1 MQEFLLGATFV
12 DFIVALVAL
21 EAGALL
27 IWRAVTGRGPSPLPL
42 LSNLLSGAFLLLA
55 LRNALSG
62 ASSVWVAACLL
73 ASLVAHLADLRL
85 RWEHAASDAACG
97 HSSANIKAT
106 ISLRVPASFVRPSAQ
121 AKRGESVEG

>member
-62 ASSVWVAACLL
+62 ASSVPACIACRSSCRFAPALGTCGVRRRMWPQLRKHQSDYFVARSRLVCSTLG
-73 ASLVAHLADLRL
+73 AS
-85 RWEHAASDAACG
+85 
-97 HSSANIKAT
+97 
-106 ISLRVPASFVRPSAQ
+106 
-121 AKRGESVEG
+121 